1 MIITTMMIMVMVM
14 MSQHF
19 RGSGRGRSGG
29 GGARRLCSQV
39 QRSGAQRRRRG
50 KKGACT
56 RASSRPESAPAAPRS
71 AAALHPP
78 TCPATP
84 APQGPLPPGRSSYPA
99 DTPRPSPRTKQTR
112 LVPSPVLTGHDS
124 SLSEAHAEAV
134 ARAGARGRRAAM
146 PARTV
151 HSPAEKPATC
161 EGGGGGACPQR
172 QPPCLFACLHVC
184 MLRACI
190 LSVTTGNISGTRRV
204 RLVRGEGRGMS
215 D

>member
-124 SLSEAHAEAV
+124 SLSSRSRRSAPTCGTSRSRGAPGGTEA
-134 ARAGARGRRAAM
+134 ARF
-146 PARTV
+146 PAR
-151 HSPAEKPATC
+151 
-161 EGGGGGACPQR
+161 CPVLTGHISSL
-172 QPPCLFACLHVC
+172 PPY
-184 MLRACI
+184 
-190 LSVTTGNISGTRRV
+190 
-204 RLVRGEGRGMS
+204 
-215 D
+215 